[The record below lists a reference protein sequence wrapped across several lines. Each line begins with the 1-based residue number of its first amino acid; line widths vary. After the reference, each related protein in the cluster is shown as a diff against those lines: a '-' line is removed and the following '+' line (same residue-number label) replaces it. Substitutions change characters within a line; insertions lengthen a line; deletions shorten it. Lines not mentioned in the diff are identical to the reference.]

1 MNRKRRETP
10 LRPLATA
17 AAGALC
23 ALLLATPAPAA
34 ARVTIS
40 VEVAYGGV
48 LVGGV
53 GFFLYLGASWDVPLA
68 MRDLPTS
75 LLEIGPGRTRLG
87 VPLPRLDADPD
98 DAPARPEVSF
108 DLLRWRF

>member
-1 MNRKRRETP
+1 MAINLKK
-10 LRPLATA
+10 TA

-23 ALLLATPAPAA
+23 ALLLTAPTPAS

-48 LVGGV
+48 VGCGLVFLLYFSGSWEA
-53 GFFLYLGASWDVPLA
+53 GFGARSLQGA
-68 MRDLPTS
+68 
-75 LLEIGPGRTRLG
+75 LLELSDGRAQWG
-87 VPLPRLDADPD
+87 VPLPSLGLGSDPSGD
-98 DAPARPEVSF
+98 QVQRDTIQL